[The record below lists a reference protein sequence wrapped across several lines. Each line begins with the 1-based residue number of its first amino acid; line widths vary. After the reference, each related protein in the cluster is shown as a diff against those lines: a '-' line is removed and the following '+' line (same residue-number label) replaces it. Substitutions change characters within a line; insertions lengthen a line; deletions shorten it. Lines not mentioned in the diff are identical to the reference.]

1 MAGTPTF
8 DLLIVGGGINGA
20 GIARDAAGR
29 GLKVLLVEKD
39 DLASHTSSASTK
51 LIHGGLRYLEQLEF
65 RLVRESL
72 IERERL
78 WSIAPH
84 IVHPLDFVVPQA
96 GSTRPAWLVRLG
108 LFLYDHLGGRRR
120 LPPTRTLDLATDPRG
135 DGLKNRAGKAFAYAD
150 CFVDDSRLVVL
161 NAMDAAERGARIATR
176 TELVLAERG
185 KDLWQATLL
194 GPQGQERVTA
204 RVLVNAAGPWVT
216 DLLHRIHVES
226 RRHIRLVKGSHIVL
240 PRLYAGNHAFLIQNS
255 DRRVVFAIPFERDF
269 TLIGTTDSFWDA
281 EPGSPRI
288 DDAEIDYLLDVVD
301 RTFARPVGR
310 DDIVWT
316 YSGIRPLFDDG
327 SSNASRVTRDY
338 SLDLDVQGA
347 PVVSIFGGKLTTY
360 RRLAE
365 QVLHRLHP
373 IFPGAGEPWTASAP
387 LPGGDLPEGGSASLL
402 ADLRSEF
409 SAVPAD
415 LLDRLART
423 YGTRA
428 RRILS
433 TGEPG
438 TIIAGDLTEG
448 EVRHLVD
455 HEWART
461 ADDILFRRTKLGLH
475 LPPTM
480 ASRLE
485 ELLMQMNHGST
496 HAA

>member
-1 MAGTPTF
+1 MAETPTF

-29 GLKVLLVEKD
+29 GLKVMLVEKD

-84 IVHPLDFVVPQA
+84 IIHPLDFVVPQT

-108 LFLYDHLGGRRR
+108 LLLYDHLGGRKR
-120 LPPTRTLDLATDPRG
+120 LPATRTLNLATDPRG
-135 DGLKNRAGKAFAYAD
+135 EGLKTRAGKAFAYSD
-150 CFVDDSRLVVL
+150 CFVDDSRLVIL
-161 NAMDAAERGARIATR
+161 TALDASERGARIATR
-176 TELVLAERG
+176 TELVYAERG
-185 KDLWQATLL
+185 ADMWHATLL
-194 GPQGQERVTA
+194 SPAGEERVSA
-204 RVLVNAAGPWVT
+204 RVLVNAAGPWVAY
-216 DLLHRIHVES
+216 LLHRIGVES

-240 PRLYAGNHAFLIQNS
+240 PRLYAGEHAFLIQNP
-255 DRRVVFAIPFERDF
+255 DRRVVFAIPLERDF
-269 TLIGTTDSFWDA
+269 TLVGTTDSFWDG
-281 EPGSPRI
+281 EPGSPEI
-288 DDAEIDYLLDVVD
+288 DDAEVGYLLDAVH
-301 RTFARPVGR
+301 RTFARPSGR
-310 DDIVWT
+310 DDILWT

-338 SLDLDVQGA
+338 SLDLDEQGA
-347 PVVSIFGGKLTTY
+347 PVLSIFGGKLTTY

-373 IFPGAGEPWTASAP
+373 IFPSAGAPWTASAP
-387 LPGGDLPEGGSASLL
+387 LPGGDLPDGGFAELSVDFPGIPEALL
-402 ADLRSEF
+402 N
-409 SAVPAD
+409 
-415 LLDRLART
+415 RLART

-433 TGEPG
+433 AGDLGP
-438 TIIAGDLTEG
+438 IIAGDLTEG
-448 EVRHLVD
+448 EVRYLMD
-455 HEWART
+455 QEWART
-461 ADDILFRRTKLGLH
+461 AEDILFRRTKLGLH
-475 LPPTM
+475 LPPTT

-485 ELLMQMNHGST
+485 ELLNRMNQGSI